1 MRDNT
6 FAWYKSRASINIK
19 TQKNSKQRER
29 KHRNKECLQIVNVT
43 RDTTRD
49 RRFDDVDTHQSQKEM
64 RITMKQWHEW
74 EAFATISIEDH
85 VKAHVA
91 TQRQTQVA

>member
-1 MRDNT
+1 MRDDT
-6 FAWYKSRASINIK
+6 LARRRFRASMNIK

-49 RRFDDVDTHQSQKEM
+49 RRLDDVDTHQSQKEM

-74 EAFATISIEDH
+74 EAFATINIENH
-85 VKAHVA
+85 VETYVV
-91 TQRQTQVA
+91 TQRQTQVV